1 MPTAPAL
8 MVLPRSR
15 HLIRQ
20 TTARLPA
27 RNLLNFCSL
36 LVLEHLLVRSPPGLG
51 KTKQAMEWATGRF
64 REPQRVR

>member
-1 MPTAPAL
+1 

-27 RNLLNFCSL
+27 RNLLNFGSL

-64 REPQRVR
+64 RESQRVR